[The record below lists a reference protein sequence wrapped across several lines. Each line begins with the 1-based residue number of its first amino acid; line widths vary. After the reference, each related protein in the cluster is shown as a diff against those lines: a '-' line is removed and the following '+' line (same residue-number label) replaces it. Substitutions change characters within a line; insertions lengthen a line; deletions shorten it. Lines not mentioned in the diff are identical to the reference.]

1 MSVSHAIFIDYPLI
15 FFHKYISKRHQ
26 NAGAVHYWMLFIL
39 NERSIIMNKPDK
51 VIIMSIAKLIDLIQ
65 NKVGLQCQYDEVKK
79 RLIIQTTQQHHIFKS
94 EMIGN
99 IDKSNIVAII
109 QYMKHLDDPS
119 ILITSH
125 ITNALAEKLQKANI
139 QYIDFSGNMFV
150 KTPNLFIS
158 IMGEAPQKLPVLET
172 KIFALN
178 IASIKI
184 IFTLLAVENALTL
197 TYRDIARM
205 SDVALGSVSKT
216 FLMLQQN
223 GYLIEK
229 SQNEKCLV
237 NKKNLFTK
245 WCIGYNEKLRPKLV
259 IEKFGSDNRE
269 LLKKVNP
276 ADFHLLWGGEMAAA
290 ILTHYLKPQ
299 IITLYADNELPTL
312 QLKCRLKRDPNGN
325 IELIKKFWNFDSNTD
340 QQNVAPF
347 ILIYADLLS
356 AFDERNQETAE
367 IIYDKYIKETME

>member
-1 MSVSHAIFIDYPLI
+1 
-15 FFHKYISKRHQ
+15 
-26 NAGAVHYWMLFIL
+26 
-39 NERSIIMNKPDK
+39 
-51 VIIMSIAKLIDLIQ
+51 MSIEKLIDLMN
-65 NKVGLQCQYDEVKK
+65 NKVGLPSKYDKAKK
-79 RLIIQTTQQHHIFKS
+79 QFIIQTAQQRHIFKS

-125 ITNALAEKLQKANI
+125 INNVLAEKLQKANI
-139 QYIDFSGNMFV
+139 QYIDFSGNMFINEPPV
-150 KTPNLFIS
+150 FIS
-158 IMGEAPQKLPVLET
+158 IKGEAPQKLPTLET
-172 KIFALN
+172 KSFALST
-178 IASIKI
+178 ASIKI
-184 IFTLLAVENALTL
+184 IYTLLAVENAITL
-197 TYRDIARM
+197 TYRDIAKM
-205 SDVALGSVSKT
+205 SDVALGSVGKT

-229 SQNEKCLV
+229 LQNEKSLV

-259 IEKFGSDNRE
+259 IDKFGADNLE

-276 ADFHLLWGGEMAAA
+276 ADFHLLWGGEMGAA

-325 IELIKKFWNFDSNTD
+325 IELLKKFWNFDTKTD
-340 QQNVAPF
+340 QQHVAPF

-356 AFDERNQETAE
+356 AFDERNQETAD